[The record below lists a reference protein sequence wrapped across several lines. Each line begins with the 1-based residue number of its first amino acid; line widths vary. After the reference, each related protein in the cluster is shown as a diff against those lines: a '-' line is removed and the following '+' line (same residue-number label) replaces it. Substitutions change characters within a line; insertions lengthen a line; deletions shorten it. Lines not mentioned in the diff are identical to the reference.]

1 MHKIAME
8 MGKWAM
14 EQAKAHGFDNLSA
27 QDWDD
32 LKDCMEIVKSAICA
46 DKDYREVEA
55 MDDFEKEY
63 GRMGY
68 RGRAAN
74 GRFVHRPG
82 RGRSAGYTPYLHM
95 MDDGMDD
102 YDMYDD
108 IPYPMTGYRMGY
120 TGGRGRNSGSYSG
133 NNGNR
138 GGNSNDG
145 NSGNSNS
152 YGYDGGNNGNS
163 GGGYGY
169 DRMNMRQPSRYGE
182 SYDRYDQNRRHYTE
196 TKNPEDKKA
205 MKQSVNDIYS
215 DMENMIDN
223 IMEYADAA
231 DKPELKQKFVQ
242 MAQKVQNMK

>member
-14 EQAKAHGFDNLSA
+14 EKAKAHGFDNLSS

-74 GRFVHRPG
+74 GRFVHRFG

-95 MDDGMDD
+95 MEDGMDD
-102 YDMYDD
+102 YDMYDEM
-108 IPYPMTGYRMGY
+108 PYLMSGYRMGY
-120 TGGRGRNSGSYSG
+120 TD
-133 NNGNR
+133 GNR
-138 GGNSNDG
+138 GGNMG
-145 NSGNSNS
+145 NSSSSGSYSSNYGGGNSRS
-152 YGYDGGNNGNS
+152 GYES
-163 GGGYGY
+163 
-169 DRMNMRQPSRYGE
+169 MRQPSRYGE
-182 SYDRYDQNRRHYTE
+182 SYDRYSDRRRHYHE
-196 TKNPEDKKA
+196 TKDAESKKQMDES
-205 MKQSVNDIYS
+205 MKEYMADV
-215 DMENMIDN
+215 MENMRD
-223 IMEYADAA
+223 MWKDADPTLRQTMKA
-231 DKPELKQKFVQ
+231 DLTKMVQ
-242 MAQKVQNMK
+242 QLQ

>member
-14 EQAKAHGFDNLSA
+14 EKAKAHGFDNITS
-27 QDWDD
+27 QEWDD

-68 RGRAAN
+68 RGRARN
-74 GRFVHRPG
+74 GRFVHRSG

-95 MDDGMDD
+95 MDDGMDE

-120 TGGRGRNSGSYSG
+120 TD
-133 NNGNR
+133 GNR
-138 GGNSNDG
+138 GGNMG
-145 NSGNSNS
+145 NSSSSGSYSENYGGGNSRS
-152 YGYDGGNNGNS
+152 GYEG
-163 GGGYGY
+163 
-169 DRMNMRQPSRYGE
+169 MRQPSRYGE
-182 SYDRYDQNRRHYTE
+182 SYDRYSDRRRHYHE
-196 TKNPEDKKA
+196 TKDADSKKQMDDS
-205 MKQSVNDIYS
+205 MKEYMS
-215 DMENMIDN
+215 DVSENLREMWKD
-223 IMEYADAA
+223 ADPTLRQTMKA
-231 DKPELKQKFVQ
+231 DLTKMVQ
-242 MAQKVQNMK
+242 QLQ

>member
-14 EQAKAHGFDNLSA
+14 EQAKAHGFDNLSS

-74 GRFVHRPG
+74 GRFVHRSG

-95 MDDGMDD
+95 MEDGMDD
-102 YDMYDD
+102 YDMYDEM
-108 IPYPMTGYRMGY
+108 PYPMTGYRMGY
-120 TGGRGRNSGSYSG
+120 TDGNRGGNMGNSSSSGSYSG
-133 NNGNR
+133 NYG
-138 GGNSNDG
+138 GGNSR
-145 NSGNSNS
+145 SG
-152 YGYDGGNNGNS
+152 YEG
-163 GGGYGY
+163 
-169 DRMNMRQPSRYGE
+169 MRKPSRYGE
-182 SYDRYDQNRRHYTE
+182 SYDRYKDSRRHYTE
-196 TKNPEDKKA
+196 NPTPEYQQKMKENADDVFDDIEELAKK
-205 MKQSVNDIYS
+205 MYS
-215 DMENMIDN
+215 E
-223 IMEYADAA
+223 ADAN
-231 DKPELKQKFVQ
+231 DKAKFKQKMTQ
-242 MAQKVQNMK
+242 LVQNMK

>member
-14 EQAKAHGFDNLSA
+14 EQAKAHGFDNLTS
-27 QDWDD
+27 QQWDD

-74 GRFVHRPG
+74 GRFVHRSG

-102 YDMYDD
+102 YDMYDEM
-108 IPYPMTGYRMGY
+108 PYPMTGYRMGY
-120 TGGRGRNSGSYSG
+120 TY
-133 NNGNR
+133 GNR
-138 GGNSNDG
+138 GGNMG
-145 NSGNSNS
+145 NSSSSGSSSGNYSGGNSRS
-152 YGYDGGNNGNS
+152 GYDG
-163 GGGYGY
+163 
-169 DRMNMRQPSRYGE
+169 MRQPSRYGE
-182 SYDRYDQNRRHYTE
+182 SYDRYSDRRRHYHE
-196 TKNPEDKKA
+196 TKDADSKKQMDDS
-205 MKQSVNDIYS
+205 MKEYMS
-215 DMENMIDN
+215 DVSENLREMWKD
-223 IMEYADAA
+223 ADPTLRQTMKA
-231 DKPELKQKFVQ
+231 DLTKMVQ
-242 MAQKVQNMK
+242 QLQ

>member
-74 GRFVHRPG
+74 GRFVHRSG

-95 MDDGMDD
+95 MEDGMDE

-108 IPYPMTGYRMGY
+108 MPYPMTGYRMGY
-120 TGGRGRNSGSYSG
+120 TDGNRGGNMGNSSSSGSYSG
-133 NNGNR
+133 NYG
-138 GGNSNDG
+138 GGNSR
-145 NSGNSNS
+145 SG
-152 YGYDGGNNGNS
+152 YEG
-163 GGGYGY
+163 
-169 DRMNMRQPSRYGE
+169 MRQPSRYGE
-182 SYDRYDQNRRHYTE
+182 SYDRYSDRRRHYHE
-196 TKNPEDKKA
+196 TKDAESKKQMDDS
-205 MKQSVNDIYS
+205 MKEYMS
-215 DMENMIDN
+215 DVSENLREMWKD
-223 IMEYADAA
+223 ADPTLRQTMKA
-231 DKPELKQKFVQ
+231 DLTKMVQ
-242 MAQKVQNMK
+242 QLQ

>member
-1 MHKIAME
+1 MHKVAME

-14 EQAKAHGFDNLSA
+14 EQAKAHGFDNLSS

-95 MDDGMDD
+95 MEDGMDD
-102 YDMYDD
+102 YDMYDE

-120 TGGRGRNSGSYSG
+120 SGGKGGSMGNPGNYSSGQSYSG
-133 NNGNR
+133 NSGRDGENSGSGNR
-138 GGNSNDG
+138 R
-145 NSGNSNS
+145 
-152 YGYDGGNNGNS
+152 YGYEEAIQSSKYGDSYNRYKNS
-163 GGGYGY
+163 
-169 DRMNMRQPSRYGE
+169 
-182 SYDRYDQNRRHYTE
+182 RRHYTE
-196 TKNPEDKKA
+196 NPTPEYQQKMKEDADDVFEDIEDLAKK
-205 MKQSVNDIYS
+205 MYS
-215 DMENMIDN
+215 E
-223 IMEYADAA
+223 ADAN
-231 DKPELKQKFVQ
+231 DKAKFKQKMTQ
-242 MAQKVQNMK
+242 LVQNMK

>member
-1 MHKIAME
+1 MHKVAME

-74 GRFVHRPG
+74 GRFVHRSG

-95 MDDGMDD
+95 MEDDMDE
-102 YDMYDD
+102 YGMYDD
-108 IPYPMTGYRMGY
+108 MPYPMTGYRMGY
-120 TGGRGRNSGSYSG
+120 TDSRGRNMSEMSKTSDY
-133 NNGNR
+133 R
-138 GGNSNDG
+138 DG
-145 NSGNSNS
+145 K
-152 YGYDGGNNGNS
+152 YDH
-163 GGGYGY
+163 
-169 DRMNMRQPSRYGE
+169 MRQPSRYGE
-182 SYDRYDQNRRHYTE
+182 SYDRYSDRRRHYHE
-196 TKNPEDKKA
+196 SGDADSKKRMED
-205 MKQSVNDIYS
+205 SIGEVFD
-215 DMENMIDN
+215 DMENVVQDVWKEMT
-223 IMEYADAA
+223 
-231 DKPELKQKFVQ
+231 PEQKQKYKARMTQMVQ
-242 MAQKVQNMK
+242 KMQ